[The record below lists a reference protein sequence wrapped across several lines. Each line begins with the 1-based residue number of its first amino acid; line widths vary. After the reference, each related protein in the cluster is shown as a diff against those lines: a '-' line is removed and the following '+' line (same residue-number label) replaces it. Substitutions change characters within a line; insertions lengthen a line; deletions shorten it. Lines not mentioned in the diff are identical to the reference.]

1 MDVIRNYLIGWYGT
15 LRIENNNHRYICN
28 IKVTQFSIEFWYEMS
43 RTNNISEVWHSIVGH
58 SRTIIGIEQR
68 ASGLTL
74 LVLDPSHG
82 PRQVAALGSS
92 RDSLRLIRR
101 NMAAMRA
108 PQYQVVAVRGLFE
121 SEEQYQ
127 VIVSFF
133 DIHISSVA
141 SFFFSTTFGSIEFYP
156 TQKRETEIKMIFF
169 SFIFINWKLFL
180 FFST

>member
-1 MDVIRNYLIGWYGT
+1 MIIQFKINDRIRG
-15 LRIENNNHRYICN
+15 
-28 IKVTQFSIEFWYEMS
+28 
-43 RTNNISEVWHSIVGH
+43 ISGH

-108 PQYQVVAVRGLFE
+108 PQYQIVVVKGLFDTE
-121 SEEQYQ
+121 DQYQ
-127 VIVSFF
+127 V
-133 DIHISSVA
+133 
-141 SFFFSTTFGSIEFYP
+141 FYS
-156 TQKRETEIKMIFF
+156 IFF
-169 SFIFINWKLFL
+169 IYYYIFRFMH
-180 FFST
+180 